1 MATASVTASGTPLNG
16 RSTFCGSHPPD
27 AGLGL
32 REMSVSD
39 DVCFVRW
46 EKRAVYYGSAVLEY
60 TSAVS
65 SVEVATCP
73 AMSKTKE
80 RFQKS
85 ERIVQHRKLLLF
97 QAGIS
102 PQLSRILEMTI
113 KNSY

>member
-1 MATASVTASGTPLNG
+1 
-16 RSTFCGSHPPD
+16 
-27 AGLGL
+27 
-32 REMSVSD
+32 MSVSD

-46 EKRAVYYGSAVLEY
+46 EKRAAYYGSAVLKY